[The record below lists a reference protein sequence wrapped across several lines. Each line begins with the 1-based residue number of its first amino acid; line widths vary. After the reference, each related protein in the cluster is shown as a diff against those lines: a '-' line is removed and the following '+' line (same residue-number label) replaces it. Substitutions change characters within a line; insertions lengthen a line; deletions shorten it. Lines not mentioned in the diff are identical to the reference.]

1 MDIYAAITRKGED
14 ARRHEKAKGYG
25 DDEVY
30 GGGWCPTRECIK
42 CMGGKAELFNS
53 YLFDRYCT
61 GSTALMSHMDRRVYL
76 LSTSSVLFQ

>member
-1 MDIYAAITRKGED
+1 MDIYAAIARKGED

-42 CMGGKAELFNS
+42 CMGG
-53 YLFDRYCT
+53 
-61 GSTALMSHMDRRVYL
+61 
-76 LSTSSVLFQ
+76 